1 MWKAYYTPVS
11 LEEVL
16 SLLAEYGNRARII
29 AGGTDLLLELERG
42 QRPGVEI
49 LIDITRIPHL
59 DAITIGPDGRL
70 HLGPLVTHNQVVAS
84 LLCRERAFPL
94 ARACWEVGSPQI
106 RNRGTVAGNLITASP
121 ANDTIVPLW
130 AMEATVTL
138 QSVRGRR
145 TLSFEEFYQGV
156 RRTAMAPD
164 EMLVDIAVEPLKPNE
179 RGTFLKLGLRRF
191 QAISVVSVAAI
202 VALDGD
208 RVVRARIALGAVA
221 PTIVRAR
228 EAEAFLQGQR
238 LTEDVIQQ
246 AGELAQ
252 AAARPID
259 DIRGPA
265 WYRAEM
271 VRVLT
276 MRALRQLR
284 EGTERMGFP
293 ERPVLLW
300 GRSDGQPRPWLSIPS
315 ELITWN
321 GRVRHQ
327 AEGPE
332 PIVTTV
338 NGRRYRVHG
347 ASDKTLLRMLRE
359 DLGLVGTKEGCAEGE
374 CGACTV
380 ILDGM
385 AVMSCLV
392 PAPRAHG
399 AEIVTVEGV
408 AAGEN
413 LHPLQAAFIRQ
424 GAVQCGYCT
433 PGFIM
438 SGVVLLEEVPQPT
451 LEEIRQA
458 FAGNLCRCT
467 GYYSIIRAVEE
478 AAGGRGSTVRK
489 EPETP

>member
-1 MWKAYYTPVS
+1 MWKAYYTPTS
-11 LEEVL
+11 TEEAL
-16 SLLAEYGNRARII
+16 GLLAEHGSRARII
-29 AGGTDLLLELERG
+29 AGGTDLILELERR
-42 QRPGVEI
+42 QRPGVEV
-49 LIDITRIPHL
+49 LIDITRIPGL
-59 DAITIGPDGRL
+59 DTIAIGADGRI
-70 HLGPLVTHNQVVAS
+70 HMGPLVTHSQVLAS
-84 LLCRERAFPL
+84 ALCRERAFPL

-130 AMEATVTL
+130 AMDATVTL
-138 QSVRGRR
+138 RSVRGQR
-145 TLSFEEFYQGV
+145 TLSFDEFYLGV
-156 RRTAMAPD
+156 RKTAMAPD
-164 EMLVDIAVEPLKPNE
+164 EMLVDIAFEPLQPNE
-179 RGTFLKLGLRRF
+179 RGTFLKLGLRRA
-191 QAISVVSVAAI
+191 QAISVVSVAVI
-202 VALDGD
+202 VAFEGE
-208 RVVRARIALGAVA
+208 RVARARIALGAVA

-238 LTEDVIQQ
+238 LTEEVIAR

-284 EGTERMGFP
+284 DGTERRGFP
-293 ERPVLLW
+293 ERPVRLQRPRE
-300 GRSDGQPRPWLSIPS
+300 GRSPFWAQVPPGLA
-315 ELITWN
+315 TWD
-321 GRVRHQ
+321 GRVRHR
-327 AEGPE
+327 EGEPE
-332 PIVTTV
+332 PIIATV
-338 NGRRYRVHG
+338 NGRTVVVHG
-347 ASDKTLLRMLRE
+347 AADKTLLRMLRE
-359 DLGLVGTKEGCAEGE
+359 DLHLMGTKEGCAEGE

-380 ILDGM
+380 IMDGM

-399 AEIVTVEGV
+399 AEIITVEGV
-408 AAGEN
+408 AAEGS
-413 LHPLQAAFIRQ
+413 LHPLQSAFIRQ

-451 LEEIRQA
+451 LEEIQQA

-478 AAGGRGSTVRK
+478 AARERVRHAG
-489 EPETP
+489 

>member
-1 MWKAYYTPVS
+1 MWKAYYTPTS
-11 LEEVL
+11 LEEAL
-16 SLLAEYGNRARII
+16 SLLAEHGSQARII
-29 AGGTDLLLELERG
+29 AGGTDLILELERG
-42 QRPGVEI
+42 QRPGVET
-49 LIDITRIPHL
+49 LIDITRIPGL
-59 DAITIGPDGRL
+59 DGITMDEDGRL

-84 LLCRERAFPL
+84 TLCRQRAFPL
-94 ARACWEVGSPQI
+94 AQACWEVGSPQI

-130 AMEATVTL
+130 AMDATVTL
-138 QSVRGRR
+138 RSVRGQR
-145 TLSFEEFYQGV
+145 TLSFEEFYLGV
-156 RRTAMAPD
+156 RQTAMAPD
-164 EMLVDIAVEPLKPNE
+164 EMLVDIAFEPLKPNE
-179 RGTFLKLGLRRF
+179 RGVFLKLGLRRF
-191 QAISVVSVAAI
+191 QAISVVSVAAVI
-202 VALDGD
+202 AFDGERVA
-208 RVVRARIALGAVA
+208 RARIALGAVA

-228 EAEAFLQGQR
+228 EAEAFLKGKR
-238 LTEDVIQQ
+238 LTDEVIAQ
-246 AGELAQ
+246 AGELAR

-259 DIRGPA
+259 DIRAPA

-284 EGTERMGFP
+284 DGTERAGFP
-293 ERPVLLW
+293 QRPVLLW
-300 GRSDGQPRPWLSIPS
+300 KRPDGPSRPWTQVPA
-315 ELITWN
+315 ELATWN
-321 GRVRHQ
+321 NRVRHH
-327 AEGPE
+327 ADGSE
-332 PIVTTV
+332 PIITVV
-338 NGRRYRVHG
+338 NGRRYVVHG
-347 ASDKTLLRMLRE
+347 ASGKTLLRMLRE
-359 DLGLVGTKEGCAEGE
+359 DLHLVGTKEGCAEGE

-380 ILDGM
+380 ILDGI

-408 AAGEN
+408 ASGEA

-438 SGVVLLEEVPQPT
+438 SGVVLLEEVPRPSR
-451 LEEIRQA
+451 EEIRQA

-478 AAGGRGSTVRK
+478 AAESLR
-489 EPETP
+489 